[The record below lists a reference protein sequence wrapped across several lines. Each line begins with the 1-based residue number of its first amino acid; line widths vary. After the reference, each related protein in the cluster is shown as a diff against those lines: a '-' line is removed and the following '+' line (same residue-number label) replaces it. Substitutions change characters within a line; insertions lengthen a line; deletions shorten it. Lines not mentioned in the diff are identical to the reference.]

1 MFKDR
6 GKFTSLTQETK
17 PLRYDGDKDILED
30 DKEWLH
36 QKYYW
41 GEKKKNV
48 NNQPDNFHA
57 GITSKRDRRI
67 ALRKSLQIKL

>member
-1 MFKDR
+1 MFKDQ

-17 PLRYDGDKDILED
+17 HLRHDGDKDILED
-30 DKEWLH
+30 DKKRLH

-41 GEKKKNV
+41 EKIKFC
-48 NNQPDNFHA
+48 QQSTRQLTCWDNLQ
-57 GITSKRDRRI
+57 DRRI